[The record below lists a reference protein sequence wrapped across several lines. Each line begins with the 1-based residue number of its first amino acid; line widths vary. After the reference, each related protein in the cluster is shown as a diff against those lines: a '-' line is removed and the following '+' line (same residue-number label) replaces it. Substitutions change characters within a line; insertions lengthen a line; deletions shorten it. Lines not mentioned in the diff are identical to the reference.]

1 METIRFDKINLKDL
15 DKIEISREIGCN
27 VNYEFIPAKQL
38 NGFFKFLNPI
48 LVGDRILDK
57 NTKTVEEIRFR
68 YEEDKKYFINPF
80 DGKWYRSKYSSIIIR
95 VPYIRLIYKNR
106 SIKSYLGFDEKIMN
120 EFYKTIKEYIDKE
133 GDLFFNLENG
143 WKL

>member
-1 METIRFDKINLKDL
+1 MKTIKFDKINLKDL
-15 DKIEISREIGCN
+15 DKIEISWEIGWN

-57 NTKTVEEIRFR
+57 KTKAIEEIRFR
-68 YEEDKKYFINPF
+68 YEKDKKYFINPF
-80 DGKWYRSKYSSIIIR
+80 DGKWYRSDNNSIIR

-106 SIKSYLGFDEKIMN
+106 SIKSYLGLDEKVMQN
-120 EFYKTIKEYIDKE
+120 LYKTLKEYIDKE

-143 WKL
+143 GKL